1 MQCEQSDNVNNA
13 QCSQQCY
20 ITMQTMPDNVWQ
32 WASISRHSGQR
43 TSQRQWPHYVQSKLL
58 QHAKHILIS
67 AYPSWFAKKNCYM
80 VTIYRQKKINRRCPE
95 YFHTVDV
102 KACEFGYKS
111 WKFQILPI
119 LSAMQGSAPAHLL
132 QYKYKYNKDV
142 GTFCILTSCFEI
154 FLDKAMRT
162 PLTPYQNWRTITGL
176 MS

>member
-1 MQCEQSDNVNNA
+1 MWTMHDVHNNVTLQCKPCRTMSDNGPQFPGILGSAPVKDNGH
-13 QCSQQCY
+13 
-20 ITMQTMPDNVWQ
+20 TMYNPNFYNMQNIFLSLPIPVF
-32 WASISRHSGQR
+32 
-43 TSQRQWPHYVQSKLL
+43 
-58 QHAKHILIS
+58 
-67 AYPSWFAKKNCYM
+67 FAKKLFTFM
-80 VTIYRQKKINRRCPE
+80 ITIYSKKKINGRCPE